1 MMKEIAKRFLEEKH
15 TAPWIEDPSAEAL
28 VDYVYNGGVWD
39 KDARAKYPAIQA
51 KQSTE
56 WHMEDVLAYLTFIVV
71 QDRTCD
77 GFIDKHIANGTVSAL
92 LNRYLELEEETI

>member
-1 MMKEIAKRFLEEKH
+1 MKEIAKRFLEENH

-28 VDYVYNGGVWD
+28 VDYIYNGGVWD
-39 KDARAKYPAIQA
+39 KDARTKYPDIQT
-51 KQSTE
+51 KQPNTWS
-56 WHMEDVLAYLTFIVV
+56 MEDVFAYLTFIAV

-92 LNRYLELEEETI
+92 LNRYLVLEEETV